1 MSGYIIQT
9 ALAETFSTEVRP
21 GIEPDAF
28 WEAIRQG
35 ALERRRTFDALHHNF
50 LSGKFDPPDFAL
62 KLAHKDV
69 ALACQ
74 IGGEYSVPMK
84 LAHITLAE
92 LAKVINP
99 GWGTLNSP
107 SATLLQS
114 EDAGV

>member
-1 MSGYIIQT
+1 MG
-9 ALAETFSTEVRP
+9 VRP

-28 WEAIRQG
+28 WEPIRQG
-35 ALERRRTFDALHHNF
+35 PLERRRTFDALHHKF
-50 LSGKFDPPDFAL
+50 LSAKFDPPDFAL

-69 ALACQ
+69 ASARQ
-74 IGGEYSVPMK
+74 IRGEYSVPMK

-99 GWGTLNSP
+99 GWGTLVSP

>member
-1 MSGYIIQT
+1 M
-9 ALAETFSTEVRP
+9 RP
-21 GIEPDAF
+21 GIEPDAL
-28 WEAIRQG
+28 WEAVRQG

-50 LSGKFDPPDFAL
+50 LLAKFDPPDFTL
-62 KLAHKDV
+62 KLALKDI

-92 LAKVINP
+92 LTKAINP
-99 GWGTLNSP
+99 RWGTLDSP

-114 EDAGV
+114 EQAGVEIKISEKRMGQILEG